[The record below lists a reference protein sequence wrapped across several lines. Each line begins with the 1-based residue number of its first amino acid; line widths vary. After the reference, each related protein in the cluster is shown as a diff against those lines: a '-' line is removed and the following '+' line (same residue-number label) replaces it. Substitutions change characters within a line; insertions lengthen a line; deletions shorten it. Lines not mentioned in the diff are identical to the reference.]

1 MGDYSDIKNN
11 NIWRYGTDIGR
22 VGALLLANLYSDRSH
37 FIYELLQNAED
48 ACERLRVKGNVGN
61 FSVNFELYPDRL
73 EFRHN
78 GISFNKRDVE
88 GICGIN
94 EDTKSGYEGQIGK
107 FGIGFKSVFAYT
119 NCPEIYSGE
128 KTFCIKNYVWPEA
141 IPHRQD
147 VNSDET
153 LIVIPFHKINLPS
166 LQNEVTPEMAFHEIK
181 KKLLNLSLRTLLF
194 TNNISEIKWQVDEE
208 KGSYIKTQKREN
220 GLRWVNLVSEGKEKD
235 EWIVFEK
242 AIEIEGKQAKIETA
256 YKTLSKED
264 GQKKILKAT
273 DTKLIVYFPT
283 QKETKLNFLIQGP
296 YNITPTR
303 EDIRKNDSWNQGLI
317 RETAVMVGESITI
330 MKTIGLLDT
339 DFLRILPLS
348 PEQFEQ
354 ETNSFHPIF
363 QEVNKVLSSD
373 LELLPTSSGG
383 FSSAKDALL
392 GGSKELIRLISSEQ
406 LEVLFGKKNWIDDK
420 ITERGE
426 YQDFWTYL
434 KDEIV
439 IKEIEPTHFAIKIN
453 KNFLEKQSDEWI
465 INFYKYLQ
473 KPKYLWEEKEVT
485 LRAPG
490 EWGRYDSLRVKEIIR
505 LENDTHI
512 CPFDDNGNPK
522 AFLPPSDNY
531 IQKNISGFFKNRIK
545 ASIIK
550 NEEAMK
556 FLKMLKLREPDAIS
570 AVNEYILPKY
580 RGPYNNEWEVG
591 EEEDE
596 LIKVNL
602 KTNFQDVERIFKALS
617 KFPHDSRKEKLIND
631 LLETEFL
638 YCRNMKDGRKYYRSS
653 KDSIYL
659 GEKFTE
665 SKDIELFS
673 EGNEDIWV
681 LEDIYKNEIDVKTLK
696 IFGCKSEIAVSFRE
710 PRLDRHVEIENSHSN
725 HKRGLDGFDPNCM
738 IEGLEWALENV
749 TIEKSMIIW
758 NLLKKYYNQ
767 IRGYVES
774 CPDGG
779 FPTTHE
785 KYSKEPIFSTMGKM
799 LIDKPWLYKEGNNTT
814 PQLPSEIL
822 LENLSSEYKC
832 PEAQMI
838 ADQLEFVTPV
848 TKELK
853 EKMDPEDKELFEVLE
868 EVKRLG
874 KGDEIWE
881 LLKKWREAEQ
891 IKSVEKDPS
900 DIASDLEEFL
910 TSSIVEP
917 EEDETDKC
925 GVIIGP
931 TPDEEEEIQKVHGE
945 EIPKILEKIKLK
957 TEVKSSVESKS
968 IGSIDI
974 GQFLISEYDGH
985 CQICNVRLFSGNK
998 NNKRGGLEFM
1008 TTHLIET
1015 RNKNA
1020 YADMEWNVLCL
1031 CPNHFVLFKRGIKD
1045 LKNIWEIANKILNG
1059 EIAAEWVEERKGDYY
1074 ITKIEMMMENG
1085 NLEETELYYSPTHMR
1100 KVVAL
1105 LKEGNK
1111 T

>member
-1 MGDYSDIKNN
+1 MDDYSDIKNN
-11 NIWRYGTDIGR
+11 NIRKYGTDIGR

-48 ACERLRVKGNVGN
+48 ACERLRATENVGN
-61 FSVNFELYPDRL
+61 FSVSFELYPDRL

-78 GISFNKRDVE
+78 GISFNKRDVG

-94 EDTKSGYEGQIGK
+94 EDIKSEYERQIGK

-119 NCPEIYSGE
+119 QCPEIYSGE

-141 IPHRQD
+141 IPLRHD

-153 LIVIPFHKINLPS
+153 LIVIPFHKINLPF
-166 LQNEVTPEMAFHEIK
+166 LQNEVTPEIAFDEIK

-208 KGSYIKTQKREN
+208 KGSYIRTQKREN
-220 GLRWVNLVSEGKEKD
+220 ELRWVNLVSEGKEKE
-235 EWIVFEK
+235 EWIVFGK

-273 DTKLIVYFPT
+273 DTKLTVYFST

-296 YNITPTR
+296 YNTTPTR

-317 RETAVMVGESITI
+317 METAVMVGESITL
-330 MKTIGLLDT
+330 MKRIGLLDT
-339 DFLRILPLS
+339 NFLSILPLS
-348 PEQFEQ
+348 PELFEQ

-363 QEVNKVLSSD
+363 QEVKKVLSSD
-373 LELLPTSSGG
+373 LKLLPTSTGG

-392 GGSKELIRLISSEQ
+392 GGSKELIRLLSSEQ
-406 LEVLFGKKNWIDDK
+406 LEALFEKKNWVDDK
-420 ITERGE
+420 VTERGE
-426 YQDFWTYL
+426 YQYFWTYL
-434 KDEIV
+434 KDEIE
-439 IKEIEPTHFAIKIN
+439 IKEIEPTHFAIKLN
-453 KNFLEKQSDEWI
+453 KLFLEKQSNEWI

-490 EWGRYDSLRVKEIIR
+490 EWGRYESLRVKEIIR
-505 LENDTHI
+505 LENGTHI
-512 CPFDDNGNPK
+512 CPFDNNGNPK
-522 AFLPPSDNY
+522 AFLPPSDSY

-556 FLKMLKLREPDAIS
+556 FLKMLGLREPDAIS
-570 AVNEYILPKY
+570 AVNDYILPKY

-602 KTNFQDVERIFKALS
+602 KTNFQDAERIFKALS
-617 KFPHDSRKEKLIND
+617 KFPHDPRKEKLIND
-631 LLETEFL
+631 LLETKFL
-638 YCRNMKDGRKYYRSS
+638 YCRNMKDGRKYYCSS
-653 KDSIYL
+653 EDNIYL
-659 GEKFTE
+659 GKKYT
-665 SKDIELFS
+665 
-673 EGNEDIWV
+673 GNEDIEIFFEGNDDIWV
-681 LEDIYKNEIDVKTLK
+681 LDDIYENKIDVKTLK
-696 IFGCKSEIAVSFRE
+696 IFGCKSEIKVSYRE
-710 PRLDRHVEIENSHSN
+710 PRWGRHVIIMDRHSN
-725 HKRGLDGFDPNCM
+725 HKRGLNGFDPDYV

-749 TIEKSMIIW
+749 TIEKSIIIW
-758 NLLKKYYNQ
+758 GLLKRHYKQ
-767 IRGYVES
+767 IKGTVETATRQ
-774 CPDGG
+774 D
-779 FPTTHE
+779 
-785 KYSKEPIFSTMGKM
+785 YSNANRKNHYSTMGEM
-799 LIDKPWLYKEGNNTT
+799 LIDKPWLYKEGNITT
-814 PQLPSEIL
+814 PQLPSEML
-822 LENLSSEYKC
+822 LENLSSDYEC
-832 PEAQMI
+832 PEGQMI
-838 ADQLEFVTPV
+838 ADQLGFVTPV

-853 EKMDPEDKELFEVLE
+853 EKMDPTDRKLYEAFE

-874 KGDEIWE
+874 KGDDFLE
-881 LLKKWREAEQ
+881 LLKKWREAEY

-900 DIASDLEEFL
+900 DIASDLEELL
-910 TSSIVEP
+910 TTPMVEP
-917 EEDETDKC
+917 EEDETNES
-925 GVIIGP
+925 GVIIGL
-931 TPDEEEEIQKVHGE
+931 TPDEGEEIQKVHGE

-968 IGSIDI
+968 IGSIDM
-974 GQFLISEYDGH
+974 GQFLIAEYDGH

-998 NNKRGGLEFM
+998 KNKRGGLEFM
-1008 TTHLIET
+1008 TTRLIET
-1015 RNKNA
+1015 RNKRPYTN
-1020 YADMEWNVLCL
+1020 MEWNVLCL
-1031 CPNHFVLFKRGIKD
+1031 CPNHFALFKWGSKE
-1045 LKNIWEIANKILNG
+1045 LKNIWEIANKVLIG

-1074 ITKIEMMMENG
+1074 ITKIKMMMENG

-1105 LKEGNK
+1105 LSR
-1111 T
+1111 

>member
-1 MGDYSDIKNN
+1 MDDYSDIKNN
-11 NIWRYGTDIGR
+11 NIRKYGTDIGR

-48 ACERLRVKGNVGN
+48 ACERLRAKENVDN
-61 FSVNFELYPDRL
+61 FSVRFELYPDRL

-94 EDTKSGYEGQIGK
+94 EDIKSEYERQIGK

-119 NCPEIYSGE
+119 QCPEIYSGE

-141 IPHRQD
+141 IPLRHD

-153 LIVIPFHKINLPS
+153 LIVIPFHKINLPF
-166 LQNEVTPEMAFHEIK
+166 LQNEVTPEIAFDEIK

-208 KGSYIKTQKREN
+208 KGSYIRTQKREN
-220 GLRWVNLVSEGKEKD
+220 ELRWVNLVSEGKEKE
-235 EWIVFEK
+235 EWIVFGK
-242 AIEIEGKQAKIETA
+242 VIEIEGKQAKIETA

-273 DTKLIVYFPT
+273 DTKLTVYFPT

-296 YNITPTR
+296 YNTTPTR

-317 RETAVMVGESITI
+317 METAVMVGESITL
-330 MKTIGLLDT
+330 MKRIGLLDT
-339 DFLRILPLS
+339 NFLSILPLS
-348 PEQFEQ
+348 PELFEQ

-363 QEVNKVLSSD
+363 QEVKKVLSSD
-373 LELLPTSSGG
+373 LKLLPTSSGG

-392 GGSKELIRLISSEQ
+392 GGSKELIRLLSSEQ
-406 LEVLFGKKNWIDDK
+406 LEALFEKKNWVDDK
-420 ITERGE
+420 VTERGE
-426 YQDFWTYL
+426 YQYFWTYL
-434 KDEIV
+434 KDEIG
-439 IKEIEPTHFAIKIN
+439 IKEIEPTHFAIKLN
-453 KNFLEKQSDEWI
+453 KLFLEKQLDEWI

-485 LRAPG
+485 LRALG

-512 CPFDDNGNPK
+512 CPFDEDGNPN
-522 AFLPPSDNY
+522 AFFSPSDNY
-531 IQKNISGFFKNRIK
+531 IQKNISEFFKNRIK

-550 NEEAMK
+550 DEEAIK
-556 FLKMLKLREPDAIS
+556 FLKMLGLREPDAIS

-580 RGPYNNEWEVG
+580 RGPHNNEWKVG
-591 EEEDE
+591 EEEEE

-617 KFPHDSRKEKLIND
+617 KSPLDSRKEKLIND

-638 YCRNMKDGRKYYRSS
+638 YCRNIKDGCKYYCSS
-653 KDSIYL
+653 EDNIYL
-659 GEKFTE
+659 GKKYT
-665 SKDIELFS
+665 
-673 EGNEDIWV
+673 GNEDIEIFFEGNDDIWV
-681 LEDIYKNEIDVKTLK
+681 LDDIYKNKIDVKMLK
-696 IFGCKSEIAVSFRE
+696 IFGCKIEIDVSYE
-710 PRLDRHVEIENSHSN
+710 VCQWGRHVIIMNYHSN
-725 HKRGLDGFDPNCM
+725 HKRGLDGFDPDCK

-749 TIEKSMIIW
+749 TIEKSIIIW
-758 NLLKKYYNQ
+758 NLLKRDYNQ

-785 KYSKEPIFSTMGKM
+785 KYSKKHIFSIMGNL
-799 LIDKPWLYKEGNNTT
+799 LIDKPWLYKEGNITT
-814 PQLPSEIL
+814 PQLPSEML
-822 LENLSSEYKC
+822 LENLSSDYEC
-832 PEAQMI
+832 PEGQMI
-838 ADQLEFVTPV
+838 ADQLGFVTPV

-853 EKMDPEDKELFEVLE
+853 EKMDPTDRKLYEAFE

-874 KGDEIWE
+874 KGDDFLE
-881 LLKKWREAEQ
+881 LLKKWREAEH

-900 DIASDLEEFL
+900 DIASDLEELL
-910 TSSIVEP
+910 TTPMVEP
-917 EEDETDKC
+917 EEDETNES
-925 GVIIGP
+925 GVIIGL

-968 IGSIDI
+968 IGSIDM
-974 GQFLISEYDGH
+974 GQFLIAEYDGH
-985 CQICNVRLFSGNK
+985 CQICNVKLFSGNK
-998 NNKRGGLEFM
+998 KNRRGGLEFI

-1015 RNKNA
+1015 RNKRPYTN
-1020 YADMEWNVLCL
+1020 MEWNVLCL
-1031 CPNHFVLFKRGIKD
+1031 CPNHFALIKYGIKD
-1045 LKNIWEIANKILNG
+1045 LKGIWDLVKKVQNNDIST
-1059 EIAAEWVEERKGDYY
+1059 EWVEERMGSFY
-1074 ITKIEMMMENG
+1074 IASIKMMGENG
-1085 NLEETELYYSPTHMR
+1085 ELVDIELFYTPTHLR
-1100 KVVAL
+1100 KIVAL
-1105 LKEGNK
+1105 VEQVKE
-1111 T
+1111 